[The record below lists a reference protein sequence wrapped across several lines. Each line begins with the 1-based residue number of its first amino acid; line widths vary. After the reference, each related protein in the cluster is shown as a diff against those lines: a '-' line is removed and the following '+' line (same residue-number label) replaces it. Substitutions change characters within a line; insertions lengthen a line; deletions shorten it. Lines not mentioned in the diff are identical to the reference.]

1 MKLKKK
7 VIGIGLGMVLT
18 SGLILSIPRLN
29 ELTKVYANTGSQQV
43 ISKVKT
49 ETALEVALKEFFSL
63 EDFND
68 KFSDFAED
76 ESWIVPDMSS
86 LGSEDGG
93 KTHGWL
99 ISPSE
104 EDFLQGE
111 VLQEESQDY
120 IEGARVADIR
130 QALADRDIKENA
142 AIRTALHDYASL
154 EEFNTW
160 FSPVGD
166 TEMASYTPDELWMI
180 PDLSDVGSNDSG
192 KSHGWTSFRTK
203 GEAQNSDITDM
214 GTGKVVYTFKVSDGA
229 SARTI
234 REALAERDKT

>member
-1 MKLKKK
+1 MKLKNK
-7 VIGIGLGMVLT
+7 VFGLGVGIALT
-18 SGLILSIPRLN
+18 SGLILSIPKLN
-29 ELTKVYANTGSQQV
+29 ELTKAYANTGNQQV

-49 ETALEVALKEFFSL
+49 ETALEVALKEFSSL
-63 EDFND
+63 EDFNN

-120 IEGARVADIR
+120 IEGASVADVR
-130 QALADRDIKENA
+130 QALAERDSKENA

-154 EEFNTW
+154 EEFNAC
-160 FSPVGD
+160 FSPIGD
-166 TEMASYTPDELWMI
+166 TEIASYTQDEQWMI

-192 KSHGWTSFRTK
+192 KSHGWTGARTK
-203 GEAQNSDITDM
+203 EEAQDSDVTDN
-214 GTGKVVYTFKVSDGA
+214 TGKVVYTFKVSDGA
-229 SARTI
+229 SAGAI
-234 REALAERDKT
+234 REALAERDKA